1 MKFERTLF
9 KISISETLLLGAF
22 YLVVLN
28 VFVLVIALLSGR
40 PFITFIQKSWILLV
54 IYPLLLP
61 ILQTSI
67 NRNGILKVN
76 GIVDLTVA
84 LKKIDVLLL
93 KKGYTSVN
101 NDTSEISYAKLKK
114 FDKFFNFILKDDI
127 LVKSVGNEL
136 QVFGKRNILMA
147 VEFKLKY

>member
-40 PFITFIQKSWILLV
+40 PLITFIQKSWILLV

-67 NRNGILKVN
+67 NRNGVLKVD
-76 GIVDLTVA
+76 GIDDMPKA
-84 LKKIDVLLL
+84 LKKIDFLLL
-93 KKGYTSVN
+93 KKSYTAVIQ
-101 NDTSEISYAKLKK
+101 DTGDIAYAKMKK

-127 LVKSVGNEL
+127 LVKSGENDV
-136 QVFGKRNILMA
+136 QVFAKRNMLMA
-147 VEFKLKY
+147 IEFKLKY

>member
-9 KISISETLLLGAF
+9 MISISETLLFGAF

-54 IYPLLLP
+54 VYPLLLP
-61 ILQTSI
+61 ILQTTI
-67 NRNGILKVN
+67 NRNGVLKVE
-76 GIVDLTVA
+76 GIDDMPKA
-84 LKKIDVLLL
+84 LKKIDFLLL
-93 KKGYTSVN
+93 KKGYTAVN
-101 NDTSEISYAKLKK
+101 QDSGEIFYAKMKK

-127 LVKSVGNEL
+127 LVKSGENDV
-136 QVFGKRNILMA
+136 QVFAKRNMLMA
-147 VEFKLKY
+147 IEFKLKY